1 MTPGPIAVP
10 TLPGMTP
17 LTTTHSG
24 NPRSFSR
31 LAVDR
36 RTGGWLELVVLALSI
51 PSVALRDWRARRTA
65 GTADPLEELD
75 EVEWEETTA
84 PASEAPI
91 PQDWLFWSFF
101 MCTAIA
107 ALPLVGIRWTTP
119 DVASMA
125 CAFEDAILLAL
136 PVVIPLPFLFMGC
149 VGALTFHPASRTPAA
164 FGIFGVAMAIAL
176 AAAHALLA

>member
-1 MTPGPIAVP
+1 MP

-17 LTTTHSG
+17 LSTTHSG

-31 LAVDR
+31 PGVHR
-36 RTGGWLELVVLALSI
+36 PTRGWVELVVLTLSI
-51 PSVALRDWRARRTA
+51 PAAALRDWRAR
-65 GTADPLEELD
+65 GTADGADALEELD
-75 EVEWEETTA
+75 EVEWQEAAAATAHET
-84 PASEAPI
+84 PV

-107 ALPLVGIRWTTP
+107 ALPLIGIRWTTP
-119 DVASMA
+119 EVASTA

-149 VGALTFHPASRTPAA
+149 VGVLVFQPASRTPAV
-164 FGIFGVAMAIAL
+164 FGIFGVAMALAL